1 MCLPAAIL
9 IPVALAAATTAV
21 SVVGQVQA
29 ANAAN
34 AGIKEAYANKQVQI
48 NEQAAAQINARL
60 REMRRDESRIQTA
73 AGASGLSLQSGSIL
87 ALQSDAEMQAGL
99 ANENSLANRESAS
112 IAARDE
118 ANNAMVAKPTLL
130 GAGLQIGLSG
140 LNAAVGAGAFKGAN
154 SAGAVSSG
162 DAAFSFGSSGGYD
175 AENANLVGGL

>member
-34 AGIKEAYANKQVQI
+34 AGIKEAYAHKQAQI
-48 NEQAAAQINARL
+48 NEQAADQINSRL
-60 REMRRDESRIQTA
+60 REMRRNEARIQTA
-73 AGASGLSLQSGSIL
+73 AGMSGLSLESGSIR

-99 ANENSLANRESAS
+99 SNENSMANRESSS

-118 ANNAMVAKPTLL
+118 ANNAMAPKPTLL

-140 LNAAVGAGAFKGAN
+140 LNAAVGAGGFKGSGGGGFN
-154 SAGAVSSG
+154 YGSSSSSSG
-162 DAAFSFGSSGGYD
+162 FTFSNS
-175 AENANLVGGL
+175 NAGP

>member
-34 AGIKEAYANKQVQI
+34 AGIKEAYAHKQAQI
-48 NEQAAAQINARL
+48 NEQAADQINARL
-60 REMRRDESRIQTA
+60 REMRRNEARIQVA
-73 AGASGLSLQSGSIL
+73 AGGAGLSLESGSIR
-87 ALQSDAEMQAGL
+87 ALQTDAEMQAGL
-99 ANENSLANRESAS
+99 ANENSMANRESSS

-118 ANNAMVAKPTLL
+118 ANNAMAPKPTLL

-140 LNAAVGAGAFKGAN
+140 LNAAVGAGAFKGGPGGGG
-154 SAGAVSSG
+154 GA
-162 DAAFSFGSSGGYD
+162 FTYGSSGGSRGFTYSNT
-175 AENANLVGGL
+175 NAGP